1 MKKIFITLLLG
12 FILFS
17 VLAKAERLYQYSVI
31 AEIYKNNTVHYKLT
45 IIVINNPSLKFSIP
59 IISPHNIQTPK
70 YCNIEEGMFETNI
83 ACSIEPSS
91 KTDII
96 IEYYSDEK
104 IIKKDNY
111 FLFKDSF
118 KMTNDVN
125 TLSLLIKLPEGTGLK
140 EPTESSY
147 TPIEALIGSD
157 GRRTII
163 SWQKEYIESEDK
175 IDVSIA
181 FEEIG
186 EIKIVPTSFVYYGIL
201 IAVIVALISGFVVFY
216 RFYWKNRGVKII
228 LPILKK
234 DEKTIFDAIIK
245 HGSGVNQKIIVKES
259 GYSKAK
265 VSKVLN
271 SLKERGIIKLERL
284 GRSNKVYVEKNF
296 ENKK

>member
-17 VLAKAERLYQYSVI
+17 VLAKAERFYQYSVI

-45 IIVINNPSLKFSIP
+45 IIVINNPSLMFSIP
-59 IISPHNIQTPK
+59 IISPHNIQIPK

-96 IEYYSDEK
+96 IEYDSDEK
-104 IIKKDNY
+104 INKKENY

-125 TLSLLIKLPEGTGLK
+125 TVSLLIKLPEGTGLK

-147 TPIEALIGSD
+147 TPTGALIGSD

-163 SWQKEYIESEDK
+163 SWQKEYVKSGDIFD
-175 IDVSIA
+175 ISIA
-181 FEEIG
+181 FEKIG
-186 EIKIVPTSFVYYGIL
+186 ETIMPSLFPTSGIL
-201 IAVIVALISGFVVFY
+201 IAIIIVLISGFGIFY
-216 RFYWKNRGVKII
+216 QFYWKDRGINII

-234 DEKTIFDAIIK
+234 DEKIIFDTIMK
-245 HGSGVNQKIIVKES
+245 HGSGINQKIIVKES

-271 SLKERGIIKLERL
+271 SLKERGVIKLERI

-296 ENKK
+296 EKKT